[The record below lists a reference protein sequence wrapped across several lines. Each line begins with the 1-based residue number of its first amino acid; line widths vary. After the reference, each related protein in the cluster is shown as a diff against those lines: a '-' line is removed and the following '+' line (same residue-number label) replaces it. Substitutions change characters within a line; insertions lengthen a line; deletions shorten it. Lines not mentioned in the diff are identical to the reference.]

1 MPAVSGLE
9 KEFPDRVI
17 ARNLD
22 ATLAATRPIIEN
34 LGFENHGLVIRSSA
48 GDVLWQQADH
58 TVKMDEVRAAVKE
71 LLDS

>member
-1 MPAVSGLE
+1 MRGLE
-9 KEFPDRVI
+9 EEFPDRVT

-22 ATLAATRPIIEN
+22 ATLPETRPIIEN

-48 GDVLWQQADH
+48 GEVLWQQADH
-58 TVKMDEVRAAVKE
+58 TVKMDEVRTALKE